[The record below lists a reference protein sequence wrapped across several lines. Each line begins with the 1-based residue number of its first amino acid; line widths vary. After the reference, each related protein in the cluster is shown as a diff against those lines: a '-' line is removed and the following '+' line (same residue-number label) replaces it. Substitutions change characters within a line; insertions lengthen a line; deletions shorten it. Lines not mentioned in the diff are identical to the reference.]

1 MFFEKL
7 KNNKALD
14 IGFIGVCVICI
25 LVTVVC
31 TQFDM
36 FIAGFAK
43 YEVEQIVEMAE
54 LYALVDSVEVANS
67 RNGVLK
73 VNDLQAKAVF
83 KREVEEAIKPGAN
96 GSYVSE
102 FKILSVSVSY
112 SKNKESFVDREN
124 RPYVSMKAVVQLKAK
139 NFFPHNNP
147 KPMILNLESRIM
159 LHTA

>member
-1 MFFEKL
+1 MFLEKL

-14 IGFIGVCVICI
+14 IGFIGVCIICI

-31 TQFDM
+31 GQFDM
-36 FIAGFAK
+36 FISGFAK

-73 VNDLQAKAVF
+73 VNELQAKAVF
-83 KREVEEAIKPGAN
+83 KKEVEEAIGVGKE
-96 GSYVSE
+96 GSYVQD
-102 FKILSVSVSY
+102 FKILSVSITY
-112 SKNKESFVDREN
+112 NKNKESFVDRQN
-124 RPYVSMKAVVQLKAK
+124 RPYISMKAIVQLKAK

-147 KPMILNLESRIM
+147 KPMLLNVESRIM